1 MSDDARKIIAQNKK
15 ARHDYFVTEAMEV
28 GIVLVGSEVKSLRA
42 GRCSIK
48 ESFADVSGGEI
59 FLLNANINE
68 YAGANQFNHEP
79 TRRRKLL
86 LHKKQMQKLI
96 GAIKRKGITLV
107 PLSIY
112 FKRGLVKVEMGIV
125 EGKKKE
131 DKRQSIKDREWKR
144 EQARLL
150 KGKNK

>member
-112 FKRGLVKVEMGIV
+112 FKRGLVKVELGIV